1 MFEYLSFLRPPPER
15 CALGQPVTL
24 VPQIANDLRT
34 ELCEDQYDIYFTWQH
49 SNGHLHRGNF
59 TKLTTWRP
67 GGMYKPLSIALP
79 AVAQPGECWRLCLV
93 VVQPGRNPSLMLDLS
108 QPTFGDFPFPVT
120 SMPIDIVVSDT
131 VADRPALSST
141 SAGSKHI
148 KKSRQTKPT
157 SIKPSRKGTAV
168 GNAEHT
174 TQTSQSNAPKQERI
188 ERFYLLPP
196 SPDPTASRTMCI
208 TEQTS
213 FDLDKKIWDSGV
225 AVSAWL
231 ARLLD
236 TRTEL
241 AASEANTTH
250 PKLVNCLRN
259 RLIHLESRG
268 GRTLQ
273 IIELGA
279 GTGLVSLV
287 LGALLFPVVQPLS
300 TATIHV
306 RILATDLASA
316 IELIEHNR
324 DTNKH
329 LLQGSSSNDEE
340 QDQAP
345 LIELRG
351 IELDW
356 DKPIADDIWYKELE
370 TGSVCPFD
378 IIVMADVTYNT
389 ASFSALLDTVV
400 ALLNGPGSSSSS
412 PMILLAY
419 KCRDAAER
427 TLWRD
432 AAARGVSFVQI
443 DSARGAGEPAV
454 EIWLGGWEK
463 DVSSLWG
470 KEQK

>member
-1 MFEYLSFLRPPPER
+1 
-15 CALGQPVTL
+15 
-24 VPQIANDLRT
+24 
-34 ELCEDQYDIYFTWQH
+34 
-49 SNGHLHRGNF
+49 
-59 TKLTTWRP
+59 
-67 GGMYKPLSIALP
+67 MYKPLSIALP
-79 AVAQPGECWRLCLV
+79 AEAQPGECWRLCLV

-141 SAGSKHI
+141 SAGPKHI

-157 SIKPSRKGTAV
+157 AIKPSRKGTAV
-168 GNAEHT
+168 GNAEPT
-174 TQTSQSNAPKQERI
+174 TQSSQSNAPKQEKI
-188 ERFYLLPP
+188 ERFYSLPP
-196 SPDPTASRTMCI
+196 SPDSTASRTVCI

-241 AASEANTTH
+241 AASGANATH

-259 RLIHLESRG
+259 RLIQLGSRG

-300 TATIHV
+300 AATTHT
-306 RILATDLASA
+306 RILATDLGKLLITLSSPRTASA

-329 LLQGSSSNDEE
+329 LFKGSNDEE
-340 QDQAP
+340 SREGEDQAP

-356 DKPIADDIWYKELE
+356 DKPIANDIWDRESE
-370 TGSVCPFD
+370 TGSACSFD
-378 IIVMADVTYNT
+378 VIVMADVTYNT

-400 ALLNGPGSSSSS
+400 ALLNESGPFSSS

-427 TLWRD
+427 TLWKD
-432 AAARGVSFVQI
+432 AADRGILFVQV
-443 DSARGAGEPAV
+443 DSIRGAREPAV

-463 DVSSLWG
+463 AVSSLWG
-470 KEQK
+470 EEHQ